1 MKRQSN
7 PLIGPDDAAAL
18 WRESEHVRRAS
29 TTVTCQLI
37 TPMYGGGVAA
47 GEVDRTMPIRGSA
60 LRGQLRFWW
69 RLLNGRGRNSKDLFR
84 EERDLWGGI
93 GADDAKASMVGL
105 RVACDP
111 ADGFLKRK
119 SELVG
124 FPNYVLILERGEDPW
139 LLQQG
144 YSFEVVITF
153 DDRLASEQRRQVFE
167 CLRWWASFGGV
178 GARTRRGLGA
188 VKAQCEGADL
198 QPVTCEETK
207 SLGGWLVLGPS
218 IGQQRAWSGAVG
230 ALGSFRQGPGVGRQ
244 SGSRGRG
251 RSNWPEADTIRRLHT
266 EGKVAST
273 AGKSAFFPRAAF
285 GLPIVF
291 QFKDEKR
298 LNDTLEGENH
308 ERMASPLIL
317 RPYFDGSGF
326 RAMALLLPDWRNRIS
341 VPVKF
346 KNSDRSGQAWP
357 LGEDERSR
365 LARDVT
371 PVKAHGNDPLTA
383 FMHHFADF
391 TERTGAKRGR
401 R

>member
-29 TTVTCQLI
+29 ITVTCQLI
-37 TPMYGGGVAA
+37 TPMSGGGVAA

-93 GADDAKASMVGL
+93 GADDPKASMVGL

-111 ADGFLKRK
+111 PDGFLKRK
-119 SELVG
+119 SELAG
-124 FPNYVLILERGEDPW
+124 FPNYVLILERGE
-139 LLQQG
+139 
-144 YSFEVVITF
+144 
-153 DDRLASEQRRQVFE
+153 
-167 CLRWWASFGGV
+167 
-178 GARTRRGLGA
+178 
-188 VKAQCEGADL
+188 
-198 QPVTCEETK
+198 
-207 SLGGWLVLGPS
+207 
-218 IGQQRAWSGAVG
+218 
-230 ALGSFRQGPGVGRQ
+230 
-244 SGSRGRG
+244 
-251 RSNWPEADTIRRLHT
+251 
-266 EGKVAST
+266 
-273 AGKSAFFPRAAF
+273 
-285 GLPIVF
+285 
-291 QFKDEKR
+291 
-298 LNDTLEGENH
+298 ENH

-346 KNSDRSGQAWP
+346 KDSDRSGQAWP

-365 LARDVT
+365 LAGDVT
-371 PVKAHGNDPLTA
+371 PVARGNDPLTA
-383 FMHHFADF
+383 FMHYFADF